1 MHYLCF
7 MNPVLFFRKTGSGKP
22 VIIIHGLFGMSD
34 NWHSFARQLGES
46 GFEVYTVD
54 LRNHGHS
61 FHSGEFSIAS
71 MSTDLV
77 RLMEAENIRDPVIG
91 GHSLGGKV
99 AMHLALHHPELISR
113 LIVMDIAPRFYPV
126 HHLPVIN
133 ALKAVDLVHHPS
145 RKEAEHT
152 LALHQLDMATRQFL
166 LKNLY
171 HREKQLAWRFN
182 LEAIEKNIGEAG
194 REILAEKPFTKP
206 ALFIAGEYS
215 SYITKEDQIAIP
227 ELFPE
232 ALIRQAPRSG
242 HWIHADNPA
251 WLLSAMIAFIR
262 E

>member
-7 MNPVLFFRKTGSGKP
+7 MNPVLFFRKNGSGKP
-22 VIIIHGLFGMSD
+22 VILVHGLFGMSD
-34 NWHSFARQLGES
+34 NWQTFARQLGEN
-46 GFEVYTVD
+46 GFLVYTVD

-61 FHSGEFSIAS
+61 FHNDEFSLSS

-77 RLMEAENIRDPVIG
+77 RLMEAENIQDPVIG

-99 AMHLALHHPELISR
+99 AMYLALHHPELISK

-126 HHLPVIN
+126 HHLPVIT
-133 ALKAVDLVHHPS
+133 ALKAVDLAHHAS

-171 HREKQLAWRFN
+171 HKDKQLAWRFN
-182 LEAIEKNIGEAG
+182 LEAIEKNIAEAG
-194 REILAEKPFTKP
+194 REIRSEKPFAKQ
-206 ALFIAGEYS
+206 ALFITGEYS
-215 SYITKEDQIAIP
+215 SYITKEDQAGIR
-227 ELFPE
+227 ELFPG
-232 ALIRQAPRSG
+232 ALIKQAPHAG

-251 WLLSAMIAFIR
+251 WLLSAMIDFIR